1 MLAQRRD
8 DVADLNARARE
19 HMRAAGALG
28 DRELRLP
35 GGRFAVGDH
44 VIVKRNDLRRGI
56 VNGERGRVIGRRPR
70 RAPAHAR
77 LPAANGSRST
87 PTTSTTAPSTATRRS
102 CTATRSPS
110 TSPRA

>member
-35 GGRFAVGDH
+35 GGPFAVGDH

-56 VNGERGRVIGRRPR
+56 ANGERGRVS
-70 RAPAHAR
+70 RASTRTRA
-77 LPAANGSRST
+77 GSRST
-87 PTTSTTAPSTATRRS
+87 VSGERVTLDAEL
-102 CTATRSPS
+102 
-110 TSPRA
+110 PR